1 MHMADA
7 LLSPIIGTT
16 FWAISGGLT
25 MYAAKKIREEHDPVK
40 TPLMGVLGA
49 FIFAAQM
56 INFTIP
62 GTGSSGHL
70 GGGLLLA
77 IVLGPYRAFLTL
89 ASVLIMQSLFFADGG
104 ILALGCN
111 MFNMAF
117 LPAFIA
123 YPLLYRPITGN
134 SLSSKKIAVGSV
146 VTATAALLMGSF
158 SVVVQTVLSGI
169 TELPFN
175 LFVLFM
181 LPIHLAIGIVE
192 GLITWAVLSFVL
204 KTEPQLLTAQ
214 PATARPRFMV
224 AAFMIA
230 ALLTGG
236 LGSWFASSNPDGLE
250 WSVAKVTGRE
260 EFSRKLETV
269 HEMTAAFQN
278 NIAFLPDYG
287 FKTDKEH
294 TAVSKANTLIN
305 TGSSVSGIV
314 GALLVLIVAGTAG
327 KLLGRKLSQ
336 PTSSE

>member
-7 LLSPIIGTT
+7 LLSPVVGAT
-16 FWAISGGLT
+16 FWTISGGLT
-25 MYAAKKIREEHDPVK
+25 VYAAKKIRDEHDPVK

-77 IVLGPYRAFLTL
+77 ILLGPHRAFLTL
-89 ASVLIMQSLFFADGG
+89 ASVLLMQSLFFADGG

-123 YPLLYRPITGN
+123 YPLLYRPIAGD
-134 SLSSKKIAVGSV
+134 SLSPRKMAVGSV
-146 VTATAALLMGSF
+146 VAATAALLLGSC
-158 SVVVQTVLSGI
+158 SVVVQTMLSGI

-181 LPIHLAIGIVE
+181 LPIHFAIGIVE
-192 GLITWAVLSFVL
+192 GLITWFVLSFVL
-204 KTEPQLLTAQ
+204 KTEPRLLTAQ
-214 PATARPRFMV
+214 PAAAQPRFMIT
-224 AAFMIA
+224 ALMIA
-230 ALLTGG
+230 ALLIGG
-236 LGSWFASSNPDGLE
+236 VGSWFASSHPDGLE
-250 WSVAKVTGRE
+250 WSVAKVTGSK
-260 EFSRKLETV
+260 EFSREHEPV
-269 HEMTAAFQN
+269 HEMVAALQQH
-278 NIAFLPDYG
+278 IAFLPDYG
-287 FKTDKEH
+287 FKNGND
-294 TAVSKANTLIN
+294 AARASSSNALIN

-314 GALLVLIVAGTAG
+314 GALFVLVVAGTAG
-327 KLLGRKLSQ
+327 RLLGRKQSH